1 MDAKVSLGSAAAAI
15 LAPKPDRRSR
25 CDERLLVFDSL
36 PVTSMLLLATI
47 RIQRAEGISA
57 SSTRAAL
64 KDGLYTNLP
73 I

>member
-1 MDAKVSLGSAAAAI
+1 MDANVSLGSAAAAI
-15 LAPKPDRRSR
+15 VAPKPVTRSR
-25 CDERLLVFDSL
+25 RDERLLVFDSC
-36 PVTSMLLLATI
+36 PATSMLLLATI
-47 RIQRAEGISA
+47 RIQQAEGISA